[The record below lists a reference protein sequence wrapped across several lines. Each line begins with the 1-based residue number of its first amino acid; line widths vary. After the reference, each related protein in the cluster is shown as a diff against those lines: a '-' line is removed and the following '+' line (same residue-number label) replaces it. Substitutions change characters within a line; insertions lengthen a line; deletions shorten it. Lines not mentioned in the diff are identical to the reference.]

1 MKASVDAQ
9 WEQYGRALI
18 DSMSEVLAE
27 PPDDVHANLLETAD
41 YWLSLGL
48 VIGLRDPVQAQQL
61 LQVIEAH
68 EAERGE
74 LERDATGLI
83 GQVFA

>member
-9 WEQYGRALI
+9 WTQYGRALI

-27 PPDDVHANLLETAD
+27 TPDDIHANLLETAD

>member
-1 MKASVDAQ
+1 M
-9 WEQYGRALI
+9 I

-27 PPDDVHANLLETAD
+27 TPEDTHANLLETAD

-48 VIGLRDPVQAQQL
+48 VLGLHDPDQAQQL
-61 LQVIEAH
+61 LHVIEAH

-83 GQVFA
+83 GQVFE

>member
-1 MKASVDAQ
+1 
-9 WEQYGRALI
+9 
-18 DSMSEVLAE
+18 MSEVLAE
-27 PPDDVHANLLETAD
+27 TPDDIHANLLETAD

-48 VIGLRDPVQAQQL
+48 VLGLRDPAQAAQL
-61 LQVIEAH
+61 LNVIEAH

-83 GQVFA
+83 NQVFE

>member
-1 MKASVDAQ
+1 MEASVDAQ
-9 WEQYGRALI
+9 WAQYGRALI

-27 PPDDVHANLLETAD
+27 TPDEIHANLLETAD

-48 VIGLRDPVQAQQL
+48 VLGLRDPHQARQL
-61 LQVIEAH
+61 LEVIKAN
-68 EAERGE
+68 EAECGE

-83 GQVFA
+83 VRVFE

>member
-9 WEQYGRALI
+9 WAQYGQALI

-27 PPDDVHANLLETAD
+27 TPEDTHANLLETAD

-48 VIGLRDPVQAQQL
+48 VLGLHDPDQAQQL
-61 LQVIEAH
+61 LHVIEAH

-74 LERDATGLI
+74 LERDASGLI
-83 GQVFA
+83 GQVFD

>member
-1 MKASVDAQ
+1 MKASADAR
-9 WEQYGRALI
+9 WAQYGRALI
-18 DSMSEVLAE
+18 DSMGEVLAE
-27 PPDDVHANLLETAD
+27 TPDEIHANLLETAD

-48 VIGLRDPVQAQQL
+48 VLGLRDPDQAQQL
-61 LQVIEAH
+61 LQVIESH

-83 GQVFA
+83 GQVFM